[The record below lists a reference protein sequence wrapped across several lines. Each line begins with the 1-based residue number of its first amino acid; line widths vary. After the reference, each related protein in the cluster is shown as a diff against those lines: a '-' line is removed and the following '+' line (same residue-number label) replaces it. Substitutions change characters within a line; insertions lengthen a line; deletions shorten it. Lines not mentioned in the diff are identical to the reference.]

1 MKNENSVACSTYHEF
16 SSGQPITLE
25 VENSLIA
32 AIINNPKCID
42 KINPNLLPKHFTN
55 DKNQLIFEA
64 MQALHNTDQEIDEI
78 SINNLTG
85 IDTMYLVDFRL
96 NKLLI
101 ASPKILSNQLIHE
114 SEELIL
120 KELVND
126 SRFRLH
132 KSHQEIADMLD
143 KYRAR
148 VEADVDLTIDEL
160 IQSDLASRSISTG
173 VPALDD
179 VLKGGFAQSS
189 YNLFGAPTGLGKTSF
204 MLSLAINMCRNRKVL
219 YMPLETSS
227 AQLTIS
233 YIKMLVD
240 LYPEEFGPKYFLTIR
255 DYVLK
260 DDSDLLESELDIK
273 NKAIERLSSIHKK
286 YSNENLYFK
295 DGSRKGDCELNAV
308 ISNIRKYVRD
318 KQVEIV
324 FVDYIGLITV
334 NSCGQNLFMAQTE
347 ISRRLKLLAIELGI
361 VINTAVQYNKTG
373 TKEMKENGSYELEHI
388 TGSSEHANSANLVVF
403 INSDRTPVQA
413 EGKTVNLDVKKNRAG
428 SYGKAEVKVYP
439 SGLYKSVTKAMISD
453 KAFSKMQID
462 IPPKKL
468 DISSDSADVNSLT
481 NMPF

>member
-1 MKNENSVACSTYHEF
+1 MKNENNVALSTYHEF
-16 SSGQPITLE
+16 SSGQPITIE

-32 AIINNPKCID
+32 AIINNPNCID
-42 KINPNLLPKHFTN
+42 QINPNLLPKHFAN

-64 MQALHNTDQEIDEI
+64 MQKLCSENIEINEL

-85 IDTMYLVDFRL
+85 IDAMYLVDFRL
-96 NKLLI
+96 NRLLI

-114 SEELIL
+114 SEELVLRALI
-120 KELVND
+120 NNT
-126 SRFRLH
+126 SFRLH
-132 KSHQEIADMLD
+132 KSHSEIADMLD

-148 VEADVDLTIDEL
+148 VEVDNDLTIDEL
-160 IQSDLASRSISTG
+160 IQSDLASRNISTG
-173 VPALDD
+173 VLALDD
-179 VLKGGFAQSS
+179 VLKGGFAESS

-204 MLSLAINMCRNRKVL
+204 MLSLAINMCRDRKVL

-240 LYPEEFGPKYFLTIR
+240 LYPEEFESKYFLTIR

-260 DDSDLLESELDIK
+260 DDSDLFDSELDIK
-273 NKAIERLSSIHKK
+273 NKAIKKVSLIHKK

-295 DGSRKGDCELNAV
+295 DGSRKGDCELNNV
-308 ISNIRKYVRD
+308 ISNIRRYVRD
-318 KQVEIV
+318 KQVEVV

-388 TGSSEHANSANLVVF
+388 TGSSEHANSSNLVIF

-413 EGKTVNLDVKKNRAG
+413 EGKAVNLDIKKNRAG
-428 SYGKAEVKVYP
+428 NYGKAEAKVYP
-439 SGLYKSVTKAMISD
+439 SGLYKSVTKAMIVNQVV
-453 KAFSKMQID
+453 AKMQID

-468 DISSDSADVNSLT
+468 EISSGPLDINSLT